1 MIDLRGSRFTSILSE
16 HLRNRET
23 EALAYAVGR
32 QVDKLLALADEVPF
46 YAVLS
51 KAPESVLDCLA
62 AELRTPAYR
71 EAFPLEVKRALIR
84 DSLLAYAK
92 MGTPS
97 AINRTIQSIFGYG
110 HIEEW
115 FDYDGEPHHF
125 RAVIG
130 QEDDGVDQTQVEEF
144 TRLLGD
150 VKRLSSWLDQMV
162 VAIRRAYRYELPF
175 RFGGAA
181 GTVLKG
187 DTDSGGQFQTRI
199 PAAYGAFASAGLV
212 GPPPETERRGTGAAR
227 AVPGVFSHSLIRP
240 KRVDE

>member
-32 QVDKLLALADEVPF
+32 QVDKLLALADGVPF

-181 GTVLKG
+181 G
-187 DTDSGGQFQTRI
+187 
-199 PAAYGAFASAGLV
+199 PC
-212 GPPPETERRGTGAAR
+212 
-227 AVPGVFSHSLIRP
+227 
-240 KRVDE
+240 

>member
-1 MIDLRGSRFTSILSE
+1 MIDLRGSRFTAILPE
-16 HLRNRET
+16 HLRSRET

-32 QVDKLLALADEVPF
+32 QADKLLALADGVPF

-51 KAPESVLDCLA
+51 KAPEKVLDCLA
-62 AELRTPAYR
+62 VELRTPAYR
-71 EAFPLEVKRALIR
+71 ETYPLEVKRALIR
-84 DSLLAYAK
+84 DSLPAYAR

-97 AINRTIQSIFGYG
+97 AINRTIQSIFGFG

-115 FDYDGEPHHF
+115 FDYGGEPHHF

-130 QEDDGVDQTQVEEF
+130 QAEDDVDQEQVEEF

-150 VKRLSSWLDQMV
+150 VKRLSSWLDQMA
-162 VAIRRAYRYELPF
+162 VAIRRGCRYQLPF

-181 GTVLKG
+181 GAALKG
-187 DTDSGGQFQTRI
+187 EPDSGGRFQAQI
-199 PAAYGAFASAGLV
+199 PAAYGAFASVLSAGA
-212 GPPPETERRGTGAAR
+212 PPEAERTGGGA
-227 AVPGVFSHSLIRP
+227 FSQSRIRP